1 MVLKSEKQCS
11 GSEGDNANE
20 REGGSET
27 MRGRISQIT
36 TPGITS
42 IHYSTLS
49 NSS

>member
-11 GSEGDNANE
+11 GSEGDNE